1 MYFERERLIQDLI
14 DKTNSSIE
22 SVTLESFE
30 DMNEDELRSLI
41 LIGNGRVRHAYRP
54 ETLYYQYVARRGRNV
69 TDPLD
74 PSYSLDD
81 EDVNRVFDGM
91 RRRFPDFEPQEF
103 EEEPVREI
111 QVKRLIDDDEDEIPT
126 FRSSSSERHRLLST
140 RNTYLD
146 DLERDFNDMINRQHT
161 RQNRPQ
167 EYDKGKGPGGF
178 PMRSGS
184 SNGNVGMPAQE
195 PLFKDHLIKL
205 YDPDTIQLPTKDQ
218 KHTLAYK
225 YCFSPY
231 KNVDVFSPGNA
242 KPDQIQSQKMPEWM
256 TTDPLKRTQGSLKRD
271 KVSFMEDIQP
281 SINIQPPTPPTQKY
295 AEVQP
300 RYEVKKPKKENIKLW
315 VIIAVILFVFLLK
328 KRR

>member
-103 EEEPVREI
+103 TEEPVREI
-111 QVKRLIDDDEDEIPT
+111 QVKRLTDDDEDEIPT
-126 FRSSSSERHRLLST
+126 YRTSERHSLLST

-146 DLERDFNDMINRQHT
+146 NLERDFNDMVNRQYT
-161 RQNRPQ
+161 REQRPQ

-195 PLFKDHLIKL
+195 PLFKDHLIRL
-205 YDPDTIQLPTKDQ
+205 YDPDNRLIPTKDQ
-218 KHTLAYK
+218 KHVLAYS

-231 KNVDVFSPGNA
+231 KNVDVFSPGNV
-242 KPDQIQSQKMPEWM
+242 KPGQIQSQKMPEWM
-256 TTDPLKRTQGSLKRD
+256 TTDPLKRD

-281 SINIQPPTPPTQKY
+281 SINIQ
-295 AEVQP
+295 QP
-300 RYEVKKPKKENIKLW
+300 VIQRSVIKEPIIQIEEQTKPKENIKLW